1 MLRGLR
7 TKEIDALSQILKLL
21 EKSLMLWRI
30 L

>member
-21 EKSLMLWRI
+21 EKYLMLWRI
-30 L
+30 H